1 MSKNTDPARK
11 EAIIFDLDGTITD
24 FRLIDNEIITDM
36 FKSKF
41 VLFLDKILWRINEQ
55 DVLKNTMIF
64 LKIRLLLYSIFSG
77 KNYAKI
83 MKRYREEY
91 FFKTYSEFRK
101 MYELLLVIAKRYEV
115 IILSNNE
122 FSKGIEY
129 GKITVTN
136 SKSKHLSLLKFM
148 KTYDIKYFVG
158 NNLLDDILTV
168 KGTSIRSIYV
178 GKSRVVSAF
187 AYDTCDIL
195 EFLKSL

>member
-77 KNYAKI
+77 KNYVKI

-101 MYELLLVIAKRYEV
+101 MYELLIVIAKRYEV

-148 KTYDIKYFVG
+148 KTYNIKYFVG

-168 KGTSIRSIYV
+168 NGTSIRSIYV

-187 AYDTCDIL
+187 AYDTCDIF